1 MFRLIRG
8 CATLIGFAVLALAG
22 WTIYQALHKPA
33 PAGPTP
39 VPSATSAAIAANFDR
54 RVASAEVTIRQDA
67 AAGRHEPMSF
77 TITDAEMTARV
88 NKAIADGQVQV
99 PVSDVL
105 VKSVPG
111 QINIQGQ
118 ANASV
123 VTAPFTMVAVPQ
135 VSAGKAQLR
144 VISTSF
150 GPVSVPPALSSQLS
164 AAVGSDNLLGDLP
177 FTVTSFRAE
186 QGQVV
191 LEGTT

>member
-54 RVASAEVTIRQDA
+54 HVA

-111 QINIQGQ
+111 QI
-118 ANASV
+118 
-123 VTAPFTMVAVPQ
+123 
-135 VSAGKAQLR
+135 
-144 VISTSF
+144 
-150 GPVSVPPALSSQLS
+150 
-164 AAVGSDNLLGDLP
+164 
-177 FTVTSFRAE
+177 
-186 QGQVV
+186 
-191 LEGTT
+191 